1 MPHTAPLSSTTKVL
15 RKLLM
20 LSQFLMAAA
29 ALSIYPAY
37 AEEPAGKTTLV
48 IGKAYVIKGD
58 SSKAELRSGSDIFS
72 GDQIITRS
80 NGHVHIRFKDQ
91 GLVSVRPD
99 SKLVI
104 EQYEFDANNP
114 SNSTI
119 KLDLKKGIARSVSG
133 AAAKAAKERYRMNTP
148 IAAIGVRGTDFV
160 VSANDNHIRAIVNE
174 GAIVVAP
181 FSDQCVAATLGPCTS
196 NAVELTENSNLL
208 LELKNLQQTP
218 QLLPIRGEITPE
230 IPNNEQPSD
239 NRSSRAEQSSL
250 YNESIASKT
259 LSDQL
264 AKETDSTPP
273 ESELPPQT
281 PDLTPELPDFTPE
294 LPNFTPDQPV
304 ATETLKSRQLVWGRW
319 NDQLPAGD
327 TITMPYQEA
336 SEERNITV
344 GNNEYALFRTDT
356 GNQRVDAGITEVNFA
371 LNSAQASFTSALG
384 TEAMDVTDG
393 TLGINFTTNQF
404 STSLDLTSSATG
416 DVSFSTSG
424 RVYDGGFFNS
434 RSDTHRL
441 GGAVSLD
448 GEEAGYFFNQQLND
462 GNISGITLWDSK

>member
-1 MPHTAPLSSTTKVL
+1 MPHTAPLFSTRKVL

-20 LSQFLMAAA
+20 LSQFLIAAI
-29 ALSIYPAY
+29 ALSVHSAY
-37 AEEPAGKTTLV
+37 ADEPAGKTTLV
-48 IGKAYVIKGD
+48 IGKAYVIKDD

-104 EQYEFDANNP
+104 EKYEFDANNP

-133 AAAKAAKERYRMNTP
+133 AAAKAAKDRYRMNTP

-160 VSANDNHIRAIVNE
+160 VSANDEHIRAIVNE

-181 FSDQCVAATLGPCTS
+181 FSDQCIAAALGPCTS
-196 NAVELTENSNLL
+196 NAVELSENSNLL

-218 QLLPIRGEITPE
+218 QLLPIREEIIPE
-230 IPNNEQPSD
+230 ILSDEQPSD
-239 NRSSRAEQSSL
+239 NKRANRVEQSGL

-264 AKETDSTPP
+264 ASTPP
-273 ESELPPQT
+273 EPK
-281 PDLTPELPDFTPE
+281 PD
-294 LPNFTPDQPV
+294 FTPDQPV
-304 ATETLKSRQLVWGRW
+304 DTDTLKSRQLVWGRW
-319 NDQLPAGD
+319 NSQLPAED
-327 TITMPYQEA
+327 TITLPFQEA

-344 GNNEYALFRTDT
+344 GNNEYGLFRVDT
-356 GNQRVDAGITEVNFA
+356 GNQRVDAGLTEVNFA
-371 LNSAQASFTSALG
+371 LNSAQASYTSALG
-384 TEAMDVTDG
+384 TEAMNVTDG